1 MAKAQAYKQLGETQA
16 AKNLV
21 DSCCAAKTVWAGTKR
36 MGAKLLVLSPFVL
49 SCALLLPTQST
60 AGALGARPTRQ
71 AFQTADGA
79 TLVGDV
85 YVGRKDRPSLLMWH
99 MLGKSR
105 QAFAAQ
111 IPKLTSS
118 GFAIINMDLRGHGQS
133 TAIKNGT
140 ALNFQTFKDSDWLK
154 LPQDEQTVVQDAKS
168 IPGID
173 GTNLVLI
180 GSSIGANA
188 AAIAGNSSNVKALV
202 LLSPGNDYHG
212 LRPESALRALRKPVL
227 ILAANGDSQSAD
239 GVKSWKNLGSNVKVE
254 IVDGSAHG
262 NNLLDEKPQLLNDIM
277 NFIDKSVNISQ
288 KEPTPQ
294 RLDKVPQQPSTR

>member
-1 MAKAQAYKQLGETQA
+1 
-16 AKNLV
+16 
-21 DSCCAAKTVWAGTKR
+21 
-36 MGAKLLVLSPFVL
+36 
-49 SCALLLPTQST
+49 
-60 AGALGARPTRQ
+60 
-71 AFQTADGA
+71 
-79 TLVGDV
+79 
-85 YVGRKDRPSLLMWH
+85 
-99 MLGKSR
+99 
-105 QAFAAQ
+105 
-111 IPKLTSS
+111 
-118 GFAIINMDLRGHGQS
+118 MDLRGHGQS

-154 LPQDEQTVVQDAKS
+154 LPQDEQTIVQDAKS
-168 IPGID
+168 IRGID

-188 AAIAGNSSNVKALV
+188 AAIAGNSPNVKALV

-262 NNLLDEKPQLLNDIM
+262 NNLLDEKPQLLNDII